1 MMKSLSRRTD
11 VDLQEISHNATPRT
25 GAFGFVV
32 TLVLSVTATACSDVL
47 APGADP
53 VGPIAGVSTSTAAA
67 VDGSKLYATTNA
79 GELVAIDLGLGTA
92 TFIGD
97 AGNFEGKNLGWTGIS
112 FDANGTLYVSSRQR
126 SESTDDGCTG
136 FYVGNS
142 QGRCAHIYIV
152 DPTDGSVISEVGSTM
167 SSWISDIDF
176 APDGTLYAD
185 DYFDTEASGDGG
197 LVTLDPATAS
207 RTGIGR
213 FDDAGGDAHR
223 DLEYGGLT
231 VTSSGEIWAIETEFS
246 VTTPLY
252 LFQVDPATGAAVEA
266 FPVVEDGSPVTYGLS
281 ALESLDDGRLV
292 AARARGSRQLYEITL
307 DRSAGVADATPIAI
321 SWPSLSGGING
332 LDMPRSASEV
342 TPEDLLAAVQ
352 DLVDSGALAA
362 NEAKSLTAKVD
373 QAQRLIDRGGTGTA
387 INVLGA
393 LLNQIDALVRS
404 GRLTESEA
412 APLRAAVE
420 TLIEQ
425 LSEQQG

>member
-11 VDLQEISHNATPRT
+11 VDLQESSHNARRRPR
-25 GAFGFVV
+25 AFGPTVV
-32 TLVLSVTATACSDVL
+32 VAAAALATACSDVL
-47 APGADP
+47 SPEADP
-53 VGPIAGVSTSTAAA
+53 VEPIVGISMSTASS
-67 VDGSKLYATTNA
+67 VDASKLYATTNE
-79 GELVAIDLGLGTA
+79 GELVAIDLALGTA
-92 TFIGD
+92 TLIGD
-97 AGNFEGKNLGWTGIS
+97 AGNFEGRNPGWTGIS
-112 FDANGTLYVSSRQR
+112 IDADGTVYVSSRQR
-126 SESTDDGCTG
+126 SESTHDGCTG

-152 DPTDGSVISEVGSTM
+152 DPTDGSVLSEVGSTM

-197 LVTLDPATAS
+197 LVMLDPGTAA
-207 RTGIGR
+207 RTEIGR

-231 VTSSGEIWAIETEFS
+231 VTSAGEIWAIETEFS
-246 VTTPLY
+246 VTAPLY
-252 LFQVDPATGAAVEA
+252 LFQVDPATGAAIEA
-266 FPVVEDGSPVTYGLS
+266 FPVVEGGTPVSYGLS
-281 ALESLDDGRLV
+281 ALESLDDGRLI
-292 AARARGSRQLYEITL
+292 AARARGSRQLYEITI

-352 DLVDSGALAA
+352 DLVDSGALAP
-362 NEAKSLTAKVD
+362 NKAKSLTAKID
-373 QAQRLIDRGGTGTA
+373 QVQRLIDRGKTATA

-393 LLNQIDALVRS
+393 LLNQLDALVRS

-412 APLRAAVE
+412 APLRSAVE
-420 TLIEQ
+420 TLIDQ
-425 LSEQQG
+425 LSA